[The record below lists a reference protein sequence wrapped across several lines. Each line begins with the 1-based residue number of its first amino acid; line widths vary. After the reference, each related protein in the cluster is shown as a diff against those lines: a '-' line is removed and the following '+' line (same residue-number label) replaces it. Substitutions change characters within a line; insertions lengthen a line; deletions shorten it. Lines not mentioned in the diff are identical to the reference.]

1 MDYDK
6 TAMPANYDA
15 GRSYSAD
22 VLDRWLGLLSRYI
35 AKEEV
40 AVVLDLGCGTGRFS
54 EALSAHFDA
63 DVIGVDPSSKMLE
76 KARQK
81 SGNPRISYR
90 QGKGEALPLE
100 DASADMVFLSMVYH
114 HLGDAAAVARECRR
128 VLRPVGHVCL
138 RNGTADQIEA
148 YPYIDFFPGIRPIMS
163 GKLTS
168 SAAIQDTFAK
178 AGFGSTVHQV
188 VDHHLAD
195 NWLDYA
201 EKQALRADS
210 FLTALPDPAFE
221 SGLAALR
228 RHAAHADPSQPVTMK
243 IDVFVFRR
251 CPDFR
256 LPETA

>member
-6 TAMPANYDA
+6 TEMPANYDA

-22 VLDRWLGLLSRYI
+22 VLDRWLGLLSRHV
-35 AKEEV
+35 AKETVSEI
-40 AVVLDLGCGTGRFS
+40 LDLGCGTGRFS

-63 DVIGVDPSSKMLE
+63 EVIGVDPSFKMLE
-76 KARQK
+76 KARLK
-81 SGNPRISYR
+81 SGSRRISYR
-90 QGKGEALPLE
+90 QGEGEALPLE
-100 DASADMVFLSMVYH
+100 DSSVDMVFLSMVYH
-114 HLGDAAAVARECRR
+114 HLGDPAAVARECRR
-128 VLRPVGHVCL
+128 VLRPGGHVCL

-148 YPYIDFFPGIRPIMS
+148 YPYIDFFPGIRSIIT
-163 GKLTS
+163 GKLAS
-168 SAAIQDTFAK
+168 SAAIQETFVK
-178 AGFGSTVHQV
+178 AGFESTAHHV
-188 VDHHLAD
+188 VDHHMSD

-228 RHAAHADPSQPVTMK
+228 RHAAQADQSQPVTMK